1 MINSSLFT
9 SNDHTWETPKY
20 LFDKLDSVFNFNTD
34 VCALSETAKCKNYF
48 TPIIDGLK
56 QEWKNTCWMNPPY
69 GREQVKWINK
79 AFEDSKKYSNQIVCL
94 IPARPDTRVW
104 HEVVFPNAKAVCF
117 IKGRIKFGDSNA
129 SAPFPSA
136 IVVFGNI
143 NKEQVECLETLG
155 RVYL

>member
-1 MINSSLFT
+1 MINKGLFT
-9 SNDHTWETPKY
+9 SNDQTWETPNY
-20 LFDKLDSVFNFNTD
+20 LFNKLNNVFNFEID
-34 VCALSETAKCKNYF
+34 VCALKETAKCENYF
-48 TPIIDGLK
+48 TPEIDGLK
-56 QEWKNTCWMNPPY
+56 QEWDKTCWMNPPY
-69 GREQVKWINK
+69 GREQVKWVCK
-79 AFEDSKKYSNQIVCL
+79 AFEETNKYSNQIVCL
-94 IPARPDTRVW
+94 IPARPDTKVW
-104 HEVVFPNAKAVCF
+104 HEVIFPNAKAVCF